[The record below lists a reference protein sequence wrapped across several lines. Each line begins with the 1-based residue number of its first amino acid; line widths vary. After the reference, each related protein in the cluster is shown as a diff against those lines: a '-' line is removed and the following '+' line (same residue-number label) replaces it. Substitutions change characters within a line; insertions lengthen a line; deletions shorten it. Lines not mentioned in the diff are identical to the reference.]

1 MLWPEIFTYHQLWIR
16 RSMIPKGEQE
26 EASVFP
32 VLLSEYPSQRI
43 PFSDRQVTDSLWV
56 NFSIST

>member
-1 MLWPEIFTYHQLWIR
+1 MLWPEIFTYHQLWTQ

-32 VLLSEYPSQRI
+32 VLLSEYPS
-43 PFSDRQVTDSLWV
+43 VTGKSLTLWV